1 MVDAIKSE
9 DEKFKEYFQKD
20 PLVSQFI
27 ELGEKLLKETNKP
40 NVVTKDELIPYS
52 LLFNVDHDNYRNDE
66 TYRKKIQ
73 NLSRD
78 YMQRFNIN
86 AFEPTIVIESRENPK
101 IIFIMNRR
109 FTRIKSDN
117 VEGKSHKDLIP
128 ASIAKNAS
136 VTRDALLQG
145 ASLKDLVM
153 MNNSP
158 EQQAFF
164 ERVRKESAH
173 LQKFFLENVA
183 SEEKRQALLGTQPLS
198 GDQDDFTPQLDDD
211 D

>member
-1 MVDAIKSE
+1 MPENTNSE
-9 DEKFKEYFQKD
+9 DKKFKEYFQKD
-20 PLVSQFI
+20 PIVSQFI
-27 ELGEKLLKETNKP
+27 ELGSQLLKETNKP
-40 NVVTKDELIPYS
+40 NVITKDQLIPYS
-52 LLFNVDHDNYRNDE
+52 LLFNVNADDYRNNE
-66 TYRKKIQ
+66 VYRKKIQ
-73 NLSRD
+73 LLSRE
-78 YMQRFNIN
+78 YIRELNIN

-183 SEEKRQALLGTQPLS
+183 SEQKRQELLGIDKAS
-198 GDQDDFTPQLDDD
+198 GENDDFAPQLDDD